1 MPVNMAGCTTDCV
14 EKPIS
19 ICFQKFGRFVGTYPW
34 WFFISPLFI
43 SAVLGSGFYFLE
55 DREANDIEDQFT
67 PVNGPAKL
75 ERQFVQ
81 QNFPQNDSVFSNQRL
96 YTDGVYASFT
106 AVSRSSNI
114 LTDAVFQE
122 LVTLDRKVKE
132 LNVSMGHEALTF
144 EGLCARRY
152 KKCTPN
158 KILDI
163 YKYYG
168 NDLETTELTFPF
180 FRFGFSYIFLGYSV
194 GGVNIKS
201 SVIKSA
207 KAVRLFYF
215 LKEDNRSRT
224 DLWLNEFLKGFP
236 SSLSLNFIKVGL
248 ILYFIDDK
256 RVTITFDCVRNKVWV
271 ATFGVFSAGLAV
283 LSSFGMMLHIGVPF
297 VMTVA
302 NSPFLILGIGVD
314 DMFILISCWQ
324 QTNVHDRVESRLSNT
339 YKEAAISITITTFI
353 DVLAFYIGLMTP
365 FRSVRSFCLYTST
378 SILFCYIY
386 SITFFGNYYL

>member
-1 MPVNMAGCTTDCV
+1 MAGCTTDCV

-34 WFFISPLFI
+34 WFFISPLLI

-96 YTDGVYASFT
+96 YTDGVYASFI
-106 AVSRSSNI
+106 AVSRSSSI
-114 LTDAVFQE
+114 LTDAALQE
-122 LVTLDRKVKE
+122 IVTLDRKVKE
-132 LNVSMGHEALTF
+132 LNASMGHEVLTF

-152 KKCTPN
+152 KKCIPN

-168 NDLETTELTFPF
+168 NNLETTELTFPF
-180 FRFGFSYIFLGYSV
+180 FRFGFSHIFLGYSV
-194 GGVNIKS
+194 GGVNINS

-215 LKEDNRSRT
+215 LKEDNRSTT
-224 DLWLNEFLKGFP
+224 DLWLNEFLKVFP
-236 SSLSLNFIKVGL
+236 SNLSLKFIKVGY
-248 ILYFIDDK
+248 ILFMY
-256 RVTITFDCVRNKVWV
+256 C
-271 ATFGVFSAGLAV
+271 
-283 LSSFGMMLHIGVPF
+283 LSSLMAIGASCHKGYRP
-297 VMTVA
+297 TV
-302 NSPFLILGIGVD
+302 
-314 DMFILISCWQ
+314 
-324 QTNVHDRVESRLSNT
+324 
-339 YKEAAISITITTFI
+339 
-353 DVLAFYIGLMTP
+353 
-365 FRSVRSFCLYTST
+365 
-378 SILFCYIY
+378 
-386 SITFFGNYYL
+386 YL

>member
-1 MPVNMAGCTTDCV
+1 MAGCTTDCV

-34 WFFISPLFI
+34 WFFISPLLI

-96 YTDGVYASFT
+96 YTDGVYASFI
-106 AVSRSSNI
+106 AVSRSSSI
-114 LTDAVFQE
+114 LTDAAFQE
-122 LVTLDRKVKE
+122 IVTLDRKVKE
-132 LNVSMGHEALTF
+132 LNASMGHELLTF

-152 KKCTPN
+152 KKCIPN

-168 NDLETTELTFPF
+168 NNLETTELSFPF
-180 FRFGFSYIFLGYSV
+180 FRFGFSHIFLGYSV
-194 GGVNIKS
+194 GGVNINS

-215 LKEDNRSRT
+215 LKEDNRSTT
-224 DLWLNEFLKGFP
+224 DLWLNEFLKVFP
-236 SSLSLNFIKVGL
+236 SNLSLNFIKVGY
-248 ILYFIDDK
+248 ILFVYCLSSLVAIGASCHK
-256 RVTITFDCVRNKVWV
+256 GYRPISVAITF
-271 ATFGVFSAGLAV
+271 
-283 LSSFGMMLHIGVPF
+283 
-297 VMTVA
+297 
-302 NSPFLILGIGVD
+302 
-314 DMFILISCWQ
+314 
-324 QTNVHDRVESRLSNT
+324 
-339 YKEAAISITITTFI
+339 
-353 DVLAFYIGLMTP
+353 
-365 FRSVRSFCLYTST
+365 
-378 SILFCYIY
+378 
-386 SITFFGNYYL
+386 